1 MAYTHDQIL
10 AADVAAEDVLPLD
23 GETPESFREA
33 WDLYIAE
40 DGE

>member
-10 AADVAAEDVLPLD
+10 AADATEDVLPID
-23 GETPESFREA
+23 GETPDSFREA
-33 WDLYIAE
+33 WDAYIAE